1 MRDRMIDNT
10 SRSAT
15 RLWPTLL
22 CAAIAGLAVVPASAT
37 GAAPAPKRMELVTLG
52 TGGGPSVRLKRA
64 QTSSALV
71 VGEDIYLIDSA
82 DGVLR
87 QLAAAD
93 LPIERIKAVFI
104 THHHFDHNADLGTL
118 LVQRWLFHFAR
129 PDIKVLGPPM
139 TRDMVTHLA
148 KAFRATE
155 LAPIFIGQTAVPG
168 IAETVEATDIPGDL
182 QTPTVIY
189 EDANVRV
196 SAVLNDHY
204 HFPAG
209 SAAEAAARSYAF
221 RFDTP
226 QRSITFPGAT
236 GPSERVAALA
246 RGSDVLVS
254 EVIDIETIETALR
267 ANARPDFPMD
277 ELIEH
282 LHKNHLTPPQVGEL
296 AARAGVKEVI
306 LHHIVPGYDEETDMS
321 RYTRGIDRHFKG
333 PVRVARD
340 LERF

>member
-1 MRDRMIDNT
+1 MHDRNAATT
-10 SRSAT
+10 SRRT
-15 RLWPTLL
+15 MRLWPTLL
-22 CAAIAGLAVVPASAT
+22 CAAIAGLAALPASA
-37 GAAPAPKRMELVTLG
+37 ADSAPAPKRMELVTLG

-64 QTSSALV
+64 QTSSAIAI
-71 VGEDIYLIDSA
+71 GEDIYLIDSA

-118 LVQRWLFHFAR
+118 LVQRWLFHYAG
-129 PDIKVLGPPM
+129 PQIKVLGPPM

-155 LAPIFIGQTAVPG
+155 LAPIFIGQTVVPG

-226 QRSITFPGAT
+226 QRSITFTGDT

-267 ANARPDFPMD
+267 ANPRPGFPMD

-306 LHHIVPGYDEETDMS
+306 LHHLVPGYDEETDMS

-340 LERF
+340 LDRY

>member
-1 MRDRMIDNT
+1 MHDRNAATT
-10 SRSAT
+10 SRRT
-15 RLWPTLL
+15 MRLWPTLL
-22 CAAIAGLAVVPASAT
+22 CAAIAGLAALPASA
-37 GAAPAPKRMELVTLG
+37 ADSAPAPKRMELVTLG

-71 VGEDIYLIDSA
+71 IGEDIYLIDSA

-87 QLAAAD
+87 QLAGAD

-118 LVQRWLFHFAR
+118 LVQRWLFHYAG
-129 PDIKVLGPPM
+129 PQIKVLGPPM

-155 LAPIFIGQTAVPG
+155 LAPIFIGQTVVPG

-209 SAAEAAARSYAF
+209 SAAESAARSYAF

-226 QRSITFPGAT
+226 QRSITFTGDT

-267 ANARPDFPMD
+267 ANPRPGFPMD

-282 LHKNHLTPPQVGEL
+282 LHKNHLPPPQVGEL

-306 LHHIVPGYDEETDMS
+306 LHHLVPGYDEETDMS

-340 LERF
+340 LDRY